1 MEKMKTRY
9 KLRKASES
17 KRSKSKKIVYAVFFI
32 LMMLLCVAIIYIYLY
47 GFNASLK
54 ENGRVFVHDPNSFA
68 SELCF
73 SNYVKAFKEMTVN
86 KNSYFMMTF
95 NSIWYSVGG
104 TLFSLSVAACSTYIV
119 ARFKNKF
126 TKAIFNICILVMI
139 FPVVGAAPA
148 LYRLYHNLHMD
159 QTPLILLSGLN
170 NMCNL
175 IMYAFFSALPQTYAE
190 AAYIDGANEFQV
202 FFRIMLPIA
211 IPSISVLFV
220 TGVIAAWN
228 DWATP
233 MLYLNRS
240 FPTLASGLY
249 VYERKIE
256 YLANQPV
263 YFAGVILAMIPP
275 IILFSVMQNTIMSKV
290 YFGGLKG

>member
-17 KRSKSKKIVYAVFFI
+17 KRSKSEKIVYAVFFI

-139 FPVVGAAPA
+139 FPVVGAEPA

>member
-17 KRSKSKKIVYAVFFI
+17 KRSKSEKIVYAVFFI

-202 FFRIMLPIA
+202 FFRIIFPMLKPTMITSAVLNVLWIWNDYLLPYLVIGGDYRTIPIA
-211 IPSISVLFV
+211 VQYLKGGYGSVDMGAMMGCLVLAIIPIVVFYLFCQKH
-220 TGVIAAWN
+220 I
-228 DWATP
+228 
-233 MLYLNRS
+233 
-240 FPTLASGLY
+240 
-249 VYERKIE
+249 I
-256 YLANQPV
+256 
-263 YFAGVILAMIPP
+263 AGVTAGA
-275 IILFSVMQNTIMSKV
+275 V
-290 YFGGLKG
+290 KG